1 MTLKKIGTVTIT
13 KDSDPQIKPD
23 PTCPWCRLGWPSK
36 DHPVQS
42 VCGVEE

>member
-13 KDSDPQIKPD
+13 KPD

-36 DHPVQS
+36 DHPVQG